1 MFQRLNV
8 TIIKNKSS
16 RVQFLSTTKALGVKE
31 SRVRTAEVNEATP
44 LSNTLGKTLH
54 LHNHSLHLLVMNGV
68 LTLHF
73 ENAF

>member
-1 MFQRLNV
+1 MFQRLNI
-8 TIIKNKSS
+8 TKIKKKSS
-16 RVQFLSTTKALGVKE
+16 RVQFLSRTKALGVKE
-31 SRVRTAEVNEATP
+31 SRIRTAKVNEVTP

-54 LHNHSLHLLVMNGV
+54 LHNQSLHLLVMNGV